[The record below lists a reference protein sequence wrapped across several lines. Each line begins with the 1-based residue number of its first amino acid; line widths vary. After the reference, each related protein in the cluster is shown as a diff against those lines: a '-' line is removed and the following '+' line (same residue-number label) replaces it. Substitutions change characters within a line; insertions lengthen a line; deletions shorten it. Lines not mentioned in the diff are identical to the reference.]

1 MHYRDLENFDNEL
14 KEQKI
19 LEFEKDHKRHLIE
32 LEKLK
37 NARKELELESKQ
49 QFLKGLRPFTLSPTL
64 LFNHQHYFLITNIT
78 FLSPTFF
85 EYHQHYFFITNI
97 F

>member
-49 QFLKGLRPFTLSPTL
+49 QFLKGLRPFIWIIAICFGMGL
-64 LFNHQHYFLITNIT
+64 
-78 FLSPTFF
+78 
-85 EYHQHYFFITNI
+85 FFILLKFFKKNYDDAGSNDCTLVTNKKA
-97 F
+97 